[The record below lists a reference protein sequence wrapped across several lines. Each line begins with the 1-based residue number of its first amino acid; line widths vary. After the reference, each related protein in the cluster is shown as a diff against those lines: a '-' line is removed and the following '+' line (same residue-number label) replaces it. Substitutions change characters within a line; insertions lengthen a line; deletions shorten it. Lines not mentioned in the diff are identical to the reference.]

1 MGKLA
6 DYNINEVAGAL
17 SLAIG
22 SLGGLCL
29 ILFKSRCKTISICY
43 GLWKCNR
50 EVLDEDETKDKKDKD
65 KKDKEKDI
73 ENVINQSPNQ
83 SIQSIQTAQPDEPIN
98 LGRP

>member
-50 EVLDEDETKDKKDKD
+50 EVLDEEETKEKD
-65 KKDKEKDI
+65 KKDKEKKDKDKDNENPPI
-73 ENVINQSPNQ
+73 EPQEPHEPVIN
-83 SIQSIQTAQPDEPIN
+83 A
-98 LGRP
+98 GRP

>member
-50 EVLDEDETKDKKDKD
+50 EVLDEDETKEKEEKDKKDKD
-65 KKDKEKDI
+65 KKDKDKIDNENPPI
-73 ENVINQSPNQ
+73 EPNPPNE
-83 SIQSIQTAQPDEPIN
+83 PDEPIN

>member
-50 EVLDEDETKDKKDKD
+50 EVLDEDETKEKEEKDKKDKD
-65 KKDKEKDI
+65 KKDKDKIDNETPPILPNPPI
-73 ENVINQSPNQ
+73 EPN
-83 SIQSIQTAQPDEPIN
+83 EPIN

>member
-50 EVLDEDETKDKKDKD
+50 EVLDEDETKEKD
-65 KKDKEKDI
+65 KKDKEKKDKDKDNENPPI
-73 ENVINQSPNQ
+73 EPQEPVINS
-83 SIQSIQTAQPDEPIN
+83 
-98 LGRP
+98 GRP

>member
-50 EVLDEDETKDKKDKD
+50 EVLDEDETKEKDKKDKD
-65 KKDKEKDI
+65 NKDKDKDNEKLSI
-73 ENVINQSPNQ
+73 EPNPP
-83 SIQSIQTAQPDEPIN
+83 IEPNEPIN

>member
-1 MGKLA
+1 MGNLA

-43 GLWKCNR
+43 GLWKCSR
-50 EVLDEDETKDKKDKD
+50 EVLDEDEIKEKE
-65 KKDKEKDI
+65 KKDKEKKDKEKLDNENPPILPNPPI
-73 ENVINQSPNQ
+73 EPQ
-83 SIQSIQTAQPDEPIN
+83 EPIN